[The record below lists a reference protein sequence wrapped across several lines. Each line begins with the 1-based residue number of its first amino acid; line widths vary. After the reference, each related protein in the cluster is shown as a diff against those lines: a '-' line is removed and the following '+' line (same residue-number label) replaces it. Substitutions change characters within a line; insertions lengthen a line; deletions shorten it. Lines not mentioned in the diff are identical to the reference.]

1 MKPQIVS
8 TNDVVARPRKS
19 PATMIIES
27 VSDDYLTMRDMAE
40 RYGVHLETM
49 RRICKAVDKEGNPRL
64 TAPSAAAQQGGLVIY
79 LFTEEDVDE
88 MDAYMATR
96 GYRVIP
102 IDPTGAATA

>member
-1 MKPQIVS
+1 MKPKIVS
-8 TNDVVARPRKS
+8 SSEVVTPSRKS

-27 VSDDYLTMRDMAE
+27 VSDEYLTMRDMAA

-64 TAPSAAAQQGGLVIY
+64 TAPSEAAQQGGLVIY
-79 LFTEEDVDE
+79 LFTPSDVAE
-88 MDAYMATR
+88 VDAYMAQR
-96 GYRVIP
+96 GYRVVP